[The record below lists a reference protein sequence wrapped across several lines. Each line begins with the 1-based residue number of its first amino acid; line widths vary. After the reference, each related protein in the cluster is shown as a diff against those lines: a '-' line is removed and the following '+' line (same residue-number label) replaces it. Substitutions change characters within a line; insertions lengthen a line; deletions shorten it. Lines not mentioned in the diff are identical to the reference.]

1 VASKSHGNMTS
12 IIDVPEEAGMAQ
24 EKKKSTSLRL
34 DAKVLKELKLIAV
47 EQETSIQAIVETL
60 VKKFIEKNKS
70 RR

>member
-1 VASKSHGNMTS
+1 
-12 IIDVPEEAGMAQ
+12 MAQ

-34 DAKVLKELKLIAV
+34 DAKVLKELKLLAV

-60 VKKFIEKNKS
+60 VKNFIEKNKS

>member
-1 VASKSHGNMTS
+1 MSL
-12 IIDVPEEAGMAQ
+12 EEAGMEQ

-34 DAKVLKELKLIAV
+34 DAKVLKELKLLAV

-60 VKKFIEKNKS
+60 VKKYIEKNKS

>member
-1 VASKSHGNMTS
+1 MPK
-12 IIDVPEEAGMAQ
+12 

-34 DAKVLKELKLIAV
+34 DAKVLKDLKLLAV

-60 VKKFIEKNKS
+60 VKEYIENNKS

>member
-1 VASKSHGNMTS
+1 MLMSF
-12 IIDVPEEAGMAQ
+12 EEAGMEQ

-34 DAKVLKELKLIAV
+34 DAKVLKELKLLAV

-60 VKKFIEKNKS
+60 VKKYIEKNKS